1 MKKDGNMYHQFIW
14 EKIFWKL
21 MASYVSSYPLNP
33 PKSIKKNMQLVF
45 INSSFLIPHPIFR
58 KYYLEYLENISI
70 LTALDTK
77 DDLMNYLYN
86 MYSYIFKK
94 NQIYINDLKKISN
107 IKEDEDLYVYELS
120 YDEFWNEYF
129 IIYKNTKIKHNIY
142 NYSNNRI
149 LIFLLLTM
157 ILLFIIYNI
166 YRNKL

>member
-1 MKKDGNMYHQFIW
+1 MKKDENMYHQFIW

-21 MASYVSSYPLNP
+21 MSSYVSSYPLNP

-70 LTALDTK
+70 LTALDTR

-94 NQIYINDLKKISN
+94 NQININYLKKISK
-107 IKEDEDLYVYELS
+107 IKEDEDLYI
-120 YDEFWNEYF
+120 D
-129 IIYKNTKIKHNIY
+129 I
-142 NYSNNRI
+142 
-149 LIFLLLTM
+149 
-157 ILLFIIYNI
+157 
-166 YRNKL
+166 